1 MAVEMEGLEFQIE
14 AKIDEGAKGIDSL
27 AKSLAKLSKAL
38 GNINTAR
45 LEGLGRALEAV
56 SKIGNVTISRSVA
69 TQLGNIATAMS
80 GISDADVTRLERV
93 TDALQSLSAVG
104 NVRLPRLRV
113 PTEGMVAET
122 AAPATNTTAA
132 TSGVTQAVT
141 STQQVSAAVEQVT
154 QRTGT
159 LRNVLSGIGGVFKS
173 TFSFA
178 GRTLLS
184 LGRGLGKVA
193 VGAGKATLGM
203 FNFKKT
209 AAGLGARMKQIT
221 SGLGQMFSS
230 LKRIAMYRA
239 ARFVLAQLTKAF
251 KEGINNL
258 YQYSNAMGGTFA
270 ASMNSMATSALYLKN
285 SLGAMAAPIVN
296 ALAPAIDYISGK
308 IVSLLNLINQLMAA
322 LSGKS
327 FIAAKKIKKNYGDAF
342 GGAAGSAKEAADKIK
357 SYTTGIDEL
366 NIIQETPE
374 NDSGGGG
381 GGGGVVYSS
390 MFEELPIDSEIA
402 EFANKLKEAFN
413 NADWKTLGTLLG
425 DKLNEIVDSIDYS
438 GIGKKIGFGI
448 NGTLATLYHL
458 LDTFDFTN
466 LGVHLGTLVN
476 AGLEEWDTSYWGA
489 LFVKKFTI
497 LPDLI
502 IGAIQGLDWKLI
514 GKRIGDFFIGAFD
527 EVTKWIT
534 KYDWG
539 QLASELWQSIKDLLS
554 GVDWSAVVSSAAK
567 ALGAALGALTKFV
580 VQVLKD
586 IWADI
591 VAYFNP
597 YIEECGGNV
606 IEGFLLGV
614 LNAIVDFGA
623 WCWQNIVKPFID
635 GIKSG
640 FGINSPATTMIEQ
653 GGYIAEGLL
662 QGILKPFKNIGT
674 WLNTNI
680 VQPIVNFFKGSPKPE
695 FSVDVKNDSQSW
707 WSKIKG
713 WWSKLTSSGSKSQLT
728 QDVGVTLKKDGWTT
742 VKQWIGNIPLV
753 TQTVGLVKSGWN
765 TVKSWIGALPTISQ
779 GISLMKS
786 GWTSVKNWIGSH
798 VIDVGVSLFKSGWSS
813 LSSWIGTSVSVGIS
827 LFKNGWTS
835 LKTWFG
841 LANGGIIGA
850 NGSVQLLSSGGSIR
864 NGATDLW
871 DAIPKYA
878 NGTANIHGS
887 MFVAGERGAELVG
900 HVNGRTEVLNRSQL
914 GQVMHRSIVD
924 GMRQFAGYWNAINT
938 HMTTCTNA
946 MISAMLVSADAVYAG
961 MNTSDVVMVQSVGA
975 WMDNLSNR
983 VEAALAGV
991 GGADQIAEG
1000 VREGMYEVTAR
1011 QNDLLREQ
1019 NDLLQRLLNK
1029 NTTVQIGNKTI
1040 KEAVVTQD
1048 NADGYR
1054 FTK

>member
-14 AKIDEGAKGIDSL
+14 AKIDEGAKGIDAL
-27 AKSLAKLSKAL
+27 AKSLKKLNTAL
-38 GNINTAR
+38 SGINTAR
-45 LEGLGRALEAV
+45 LESLGRALE
-56 SKIGNVTISRSVA
+56 SIGKMGELRISRNVA
-69 TQLGNIATAMS
+69 TQLGSIATAMG
-80 GISDADVTRLERV
+80 GISDADVTRLERM

-113 PTEGMVAET
+113 PNGGVVAET
-122 AAPATNTTAA
+122 AAPVTNTAAA
-132 TSGVTQAVT
+132 TSGVTEAVT

-209 AAGLGARMKQIT
+209 AAGLGARMKQVT

-258 YQYSNAMGGTFA
+258 YQYSKAMGGTFA

-381 GGGGVVYSS
+381 GGGVDYSS
-390 MFEELPIDSEIA
+390 MFEELPIDSDIA
-402 EFANKLKEAFN
+402 AFANKLKEAFN

-425 DKLNEIVDSIDYS
+425 DKLNEMVDSVDYD
-438 GIGKKIGFGI
+438 GIGHKIGFGI
-448 NGTLATLYHL
+448 NGSLATLYHL

-466 LGVHLGTLVN
+466 LGTHLGTLVN

-527 EVTKWIT
+527 EVTKWVT

-554 GVDWSAVVSSAAK
+554 GVDWSAVVSSASK

-580 VQVLKD
+580 VQILKD

-623 WCWQNIVKPFID
+623 WCWNNIVKPFVD

-640 FGINSPATTMIEQ
+640 FGIHSPSTVMEEQ
-653 GGYIAEGLL
+653 GGYVAEGLL
-662 QGILKPFKNIGT
+662 QGILAPFKAIGSWIDKNI
-674 WLNTNI
+674 LQPLVRAFNNS
-680 VQPIVNFFKGSPKPE
+680 PIVE
-695 FSVDVKNDSQSW
+695 FAVGVKNTAKTWWNNVKDWWAKTTSQGVSLDAAV
-707 WSKIKG
+707 KLIK
-713 WWSKLTSSGSKSQLT
+713 S
-728 QDVGVTLKKDGWTT
+728 GWTT
-742 VKQWIGNIPLV
+742 VKGWIGNIPIL
-753 TQTVGLVKSGWN
+753 
-765 TVKSWIGALPTISQ
+765 SQ
-779 GISLMKS
+779 GIALLKS
-786 GWTSVKNWIGSH
+786 GWTTVRAWIGNLPVINQLIGLAKSGWSSVKDWIGTH
-798 VIDVGVSLFKSGWSS
+798 VISVGISLFKSGWSS

-827 LFKNGWTS
+827 LFKDGWS
-835 LKTWFG
+835 SIKSWFG
-841 LANGGIIGA
+841 LANGGIVGA
-850 NGSVQLLSSGGSIR
+850 NGGVKMFSSGGSIH
-864 NGATDLW
+864 NGAAEFW
-871 DAIPKYA
+871 NAIPKYA
-878 NGTANIHGS
+878 GGTANAHGS

-961 MNTSDVVMVQSVGA
+961 MNTNDVVMVQSVGT

-983 VEAALAGV
+983 VEAALAGA
-991 GGADQIAEG
+991 GSAEQIAEG

>member
-14 AKIDEGAKGIDSL
+14 AKIDEGAKGIDAL
-27 AKSLAKLSKAL
+27 AKSLKKLNTAL
-38 GNINTAR
+38 SGINTAR
-45 LEGLGRALEAV
+45 LESLGRALE
-56 SKIGNVTISRSVA
+56 SIGKMGELRISRNVA
-69 TQLGNIATAMS
+69 TQLGSIATAMG
-80 GISDADVTRLERV
+80 GISDADVTRLERM
-93 TDALQSLSAVG
+93 TDALQSLSTVG

-113 PTEGMVAET
+113 PNGGVVAET
-122 AAPATNTTAA
+122 AAPVTNTAAA
-132 TSGVTQAVT
+132 TSGVTEAVT

-209 AAGLGARMKQIT
+209 AAGLGARMKQVT

-258 YQYSNAMGGTFA
+258 YQYSKAMGGTFA
-270 ASMNSMATSALYLKN
+270 ASMNSMATNALYLKN

-327 FIAAKKIKKNYGDAF
+327 FIAAKKIEKNYGDAF

-374 NDSGGGG
+374 TDSGGGG
-381 GGGGVVYSS
+381 GGGVDYSS
-390 MFEELPIDSEIA
+390 MFEELPIDSDIA
-402 EFANKLKEAFN
+402 AFANKLKEAFN

-448 NGTLATLYHL
+448 NGALATLYHL

-497 LPDLI
+497 LPDLV
-502 IGAIQGLDWKLI
+502 IGGLRELDWGLL
-514 GKRIGDFFIGAFD
+514 GTRIGDFFVGAFD
-527 EVTKWIT
+527 EVTKWVS

-539 QLASELWQSIKDLLS
+539 QLGSELWQKIKDLAA
-554 GVDWSAVVSSAAK
+554 GIDWSAIASSIATAIGTSI
-567 ALGAALGALTKFV
+567 GAAGSFIGGFFKQLWLD
-580 VQVLKD
+580 VLD
-586 IWADI
+586 YIA
-591 VAYFNP
+591 P
-597 YIEECGGNV
+597 YTDACGGDV
-606 IEGFLLGV
+606 VAGLLAGIIDA
-614 LNAIVDFGA
+614 LINLGT
-623 WCWQNIVKPFID
+623 WCWDNIVKPFID

-713 WWSKLTSSGSKSQLT
+713 WWSNMTNSGSKSKLT

-742 VKQWIGNIPLV
+742 IKAWIGNIPLV

-786 GWTSVKNWIGSH
+786 GWTSVKSWIGSH

-878 NGTANIHGS
+878 GGTSNVHGS

-961 MNTSDVVMVQSVGA
+961 MNTSDVVMVQSVGT

-983 VEAALAGV
+983 VEAALAGA
-991 GGADQIAEG
+991 GSAEQIAEG